1 MTRLINH
8 IIIAAV
14 IVSLAVAS
22 SESNSIRRRRI
33 ASITNNHDFA
43 ITCETDHIVMVED
56 QVPST
61 INRSCT
67 ISTFGTFSD
76 SISLSCSSLAGV
88 DCKVSPS
95 SVSISSDPSY
105 VDVTVTIET
114 TDTLAATGETEDIVV
129 TATNDTDEKEESI
142 PVVVFSNTDQIK
154 PRNDDVDSNIMTDF
168 FLLGGQSNMQG
179 HTTSRQS
186 LTKNETYFLDIK
198 KLFEDGDD
206 PAIMESKLLNI
217 IESGGRKVSE
227 SSVKANLAKE
237 TMNLYNQGLLNDLD
251 TPLSLGSCSYV
262 IPQDNGRIVDQSK
275 GTQLTVWDSNCG
287 HSFGHELTFS
297 RTLEMQMG
305 QTTNFETVKNSHGG
319 SEIYRDWYPNH
330 GRYWDKLQSSIRS
343 RKGSGNW
350 KGFLWHQ
357 GTQGTAIILVF
368 VYMSIQYF

>member
-8 IIIAAV
+8 LFIAIA
-14 IVSLAVAS
+14 IALSLVVAS
-22 SESNSIRRRRI
+22 SESNNIRRRRRTT
-33 ASITNNHDFA
+33 STTTNQDFA

-56 QVPST
+56 QLPST

-76 SISLSCSSLAGV
+76 SISLSCSSFPGV

-95 SVSISSDPSY
+95 SVTISENPSY

-114 TDTLAATGETEDIVV
+114 TDTLVATGGETEDSIVV
-129 TATNDTDEKEESI
+129 TATYDTDEREESI
-142 PVVVFSNTDQIK
+142 PVVVLSKTDQIK
-154 PRNDDVDSNIMTDF
+154 PRNDDVDSNIMTDY

-198 KLFEDGDD
+198 QVLEDGGD

-217 IESGGRKVSE
+217 IESGRNKVSE
-227 SSVKANLAKE
+227 SGVRANLVKE
-237 TMNLYNQGLLNDLD
+237 TMNLYNQGLLSDFD

-275 GTQLTVWDSNCG
+275 GAQQTVWDSNCG

-357 GTQGTAIILVF
+357 GTQGMTII
-368 VYMSIQYF
+368 